1 MTARVFVAFAVFL
14 YHKNYFY
21 MDTYIDIKLNTTKNR
36 KEMNKI
42 FEDIDYLYKSYH
54 ELTDRYNS
62 YNNVINIYYLNE
74 KLPDNEEVEIDPRLS
89 DIINLGIEYYDKTNG
104 LLNIAA
110 GNLTEVW
117 KEFINTCEKLPSN
130 EELNKNINIKDLA
143 NETGTSCSTITRFA
157 KKIGCDS
164 FVDMKIMLG
173 SNRREKIVSEDEDEI
188 FSYAYHYYNEVIERT
203 KMLIDKEAIFNIV
216 TELREARNI
225 YIYGVGSSGLTGA
238 EMMQRLL
245 RMGFNVHCIT
255 DSHMMIINS
264 SIVKQ
269 DDLVIGISISGETE
283 EVVLSLKNSQKNG
296 AKTVAITSF
305 EDSSIVEYSDIEF
318 IVYNPKFVN
327 KSMFINSQFSAMYLL
342 DLISMALLKDEELS
356 KKMQIT
362 IDAIS
367 KD

>member
-1 MTARVFVAFAVFL
+1 MKKKIAIIILILILLTLTLTLVNISTYKA

-130 EELNKNINIKDLA
+130 EELNKKTKLAEEIIALQLTKIEEYKTAIEELENTLHSIEDNKEHIINDFAVIKDVMQIIVSQKTKQAILPHPTFQKTNNNA
-143 NETGTSCSTITRFA
+143 PTDFGETIESLNDESEEIKLPQTFKTRLEFYLTKNNRKTEIA
-157 KKIGCDS
+157 KKIGQYMVHYKAILVPD
-164 FVDMKIMLG
+164 
-173 SNRREKIVSEDEDEI
+173 NRIIHSIIKATSRCKYSIQ
-188 FSYAYHYYNEVIERT
+188 Y
-203 KMLIDKEAIFNIV
+203 V
-216 TELREARNI
+216 THE
-225 YIYGVGSSGLTGA
+225 
-238 EMMQRLL
+238 
-245 RMGFNVHCIT
+245 
-255 DSHMMIINS
+255 
-264 SIVKQ
+264 
-269 DDLVIGISISGETE
+269 
-283 EVVLSLKNSQKNG
+283 
-296 AKTVAITSF
+296 
-305 EDSSIVEYSDIEF
+305 
-318 IVYNPKFVN
+318 
-327 KSMFINSQFSAMYLL
+327 
-342 DLISMALLKDEELS
+342 
-356 KKMQIT
+356 
-362 IDAIS
+362 
-367 KD
+367 